1 MAIVPPILLKIKKQ
15 QRMALPIFLELGK
28 IRGFSTP
35 NISGLKKGDAR
46 KSQ

>member
-1 MAIVPPILLKIKKQ
+1 MSRGGGSGGAGGAI
-15 QRMALPIFLELGK
+15 ALPIFLELGK